1 MPRLNNDQ
9 LNEFLN
15 SGSIVLKLGT
25 ITEDGYPYVNPLWY
39 SFEEGGFLLAGR
51 SKAKWVEH
59 LIANPKVSAGID
71 SPSLPNTRG
80 MVEAD
85 AEILDPEWV
94 GDWEHWAHRY
104 MGEETGHQYYEETKH
119 MPRVLVRLN
128 PRKIT
133 TWAGPGWPPRYQE

>member
-51 SKAKWVEH
+51 SKAKWVDH
-59 LIANPKVSAGID
+59 LIANPKVSACID
-71 SPSLPNTRG
+71 SPTFPYTRV

-85 AEILDPEWV
+85 AEILNSEWV
-94 GDWEHWAHRY
+94 GDWERWAHRY
-104 MGEETGHQYYEETKH
+104 MGEETGHKYYEETKDV
-119 MPRVLVRLN
+119 PRVL
-128 PRKIT
+128 IT
-133 TWAGPGWPPRYQE
+133 FRPSKLITWNGGGWHSRYK